1 MMLHRQRGALKL
13 VWVGVGFT
21 VLAALAMTALMS
33 MRQERNLFAEGA
45 DRAAK
50 AVDAS
55 PAGQVLD
62 AATQA
67 AAGSSGEMRKCVI
80 DGKTVISNTACSD
93 QNPTSKSIK
102 IQVTRGV
109 EAPKVPPAPVDG
121 KTAQQRL
128 VDKWIE
134 KQSQ

>member
-1 MMLHRQRGALKL
+1 MLHRQRGALKL
-13 VWVGVGFT
+13 VWVGLGFT
-21 VLAALAMTALMS
+21 VLAAVAMLALMS
-33 MRQERNLFAEGA
+33 MRVDRNLFAEGA
-45 DRAAK
+45 ERAGK

-55 PAGQVLD
+55 PARQVLD
-62 AATQA
+62 AAAQA

-80 DGKTVISNTACSD
+80 NGKTVISNAACGD
-93 QNPTSKSIK
+93 QNPTSKEIK

-121 KTAQQRL
+121 KTGQQRL